1 MLKVPIIICLG
12 VRYHVSRAVIE
23 IQQECSKNRRLVSLA
38 RRLHRKWEGDELYTK
53 QELLAYGFHFLLRS
67 YSPTLIYRRYFL
79 SYSKICFWTDLVRM
93 LATTGNKSAVAGY
106 TPGGGGGVLLR
117 ASNKTPKKSHAE
129 FPGHKSLQKAL
140 YDITRKIE
148 TLVLNTPKTP
158 S

>member
-1 MLKVPIIICLG
+1 
-12 VRYHVSRAVIE
+12 
-23 IQQECSKNRRLVSLA
+23 
-38 RRLHRKWEGDELYTK
+38 
-53 QELLAYGFHFLLRS
+53 
-67 YSPTLIYRRYFL
+67 
-79 SYSKICFWTDLVRM
+79 M

-106 TPGGGGGVLLR
+106 TPGGGGVLLR